1 MNLLGVPKKIDYE
14 SPASWLSRAAL
25 SQGVGIKEFR
35 KVIHLH
41 RTADADLA
49 FTQKYIRYVAR
60 VTNQE
65 ARDFAFVQHMLTS
78 LRSVD
83 RLGQEYLL
91 GHDLTARYR
100 FCPVCL
106 AKARIKVFA
115 LEWRFKAWRWCPQHH
130 CLMQDRCPH
139 CRAFPSLPG
148 DMLNAGPGRVGVAS
162 LDRCL
167 SCGEPLSTGWRSA
180 LNTVHSSLMT
190 PWEEALMNNG
200 RAVLSA
206 LAYRRIRIEG
216 EEGVFSLS
224 GLKRLQRR
232 GLLPHDHFELV
243 HDEVVRRREVQLALT
258 QRPSSEVP

>member
-1 MNLLGVPKKIDYE
+1 MNLVGIPKILGAE

-25 SQGVGIKEFR
+25 SQGVGINEFR
-35 KVIHLH
+35 KFINLH
-41 RTADADLA
+41 RRADADLA
-49 FTQKYIRYVAR
+49 FTQKYVRHVAR
-60 VTNQE
+60 VTNLE
-65 ARDFAFVQHMLTS
+65 TRDFSFVQHMMTS

-83 RLGQEYLL
+83 RHGEEYLL
-91 GHDLTARYR
+91 GHKPTARYR

-106 AKARIKVFA
+106 AEDRIKTFP
-115 LEWRFKAWRWCPQHH
+115 LEWRFKAWRWCPLHH
-130 CLMQDRCPH
+130 CMMQDRCPH

-148 DMLNAGPGRVGVAS
+148 DMLNAGPKQDGVAS

-167 SCGEPLSTGWRSA
+167 SCEEPLGAGWQAA
-180 LNTVHSSLMT
+180 LNSFDSSLMT
-190 PWEEALMNNG
+190 PWEESLMNNG

-206 LAYRRIRIEG
+206 LAYRRIRMEWD
-216 EEGVFSLS
+216 ERVFSLS

-258 QRPSSEVP
+258 QGPSSEVP